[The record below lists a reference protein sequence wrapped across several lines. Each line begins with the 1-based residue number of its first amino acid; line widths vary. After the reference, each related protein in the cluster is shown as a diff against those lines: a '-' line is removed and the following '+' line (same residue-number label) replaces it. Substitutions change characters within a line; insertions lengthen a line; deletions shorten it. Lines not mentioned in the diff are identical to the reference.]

1 MWSYLWILLGVSVTT
16 GALLY
21 LDSRLFDRPKNK
33 LTYFKAIAMTNV
45 IVFATMGLLMWLSP
59 STGINA
65 VVQSGG
71 SNVAKITG
79 GETNYLAN
87 LGEEVFVGEAPF

>member
-1 MWSYLWILLGVSVTT
+1 MILLGVSVTT

-21 LDSRLFDRPKNK
+21 LDSRLFDRPKTK
-33 LTYFKAIAMTNV
+33 VTYFKVIALTNV
-45 IVFATMGLLMWLSP
+45 LVFSTIGLLMWLSP

-71 SNVAKITG
+71 ASVAKITG